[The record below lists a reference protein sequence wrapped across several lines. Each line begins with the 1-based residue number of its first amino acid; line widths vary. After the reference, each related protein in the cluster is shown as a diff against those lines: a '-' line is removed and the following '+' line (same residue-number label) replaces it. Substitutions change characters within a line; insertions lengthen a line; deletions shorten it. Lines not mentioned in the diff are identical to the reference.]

1 MVGVGAILLLLLVN
15 IDDLLTEDI
24 DMSFIE
30 DPEVVLEATHSTVE
44 SGHSSGYTS
53 GGSSSGAPSPN
64 SSSSKT
70 GSAASLSQSLSSS
83 GVFDVPPRL
92 KKVKVEC
99 SEPILQS
106 GFRAVPEGRTHLQLK
121 PTLSTVSTSGSN
133 RVRFIV
139 RPNRVINIQA
149 KNKAVVDS
157 PIYSNVSRLQSVSKS
172 HLHTVSVESKGRW
185 PAFDILSSRFRSP
198 GGRPMSYS
206 TKNPGIVHF
215 VKTVDGSLKPAQ
227 SPAHRGSISSSDS
240 DMRDSVDEDCA
251 TALSD
256 LPEPR
261 FGAYEFSNVSSVS
274 RIKTE
279 SGRGYSGVCS
289 SSPVSR
295 ISGLNYLPLDDS
307 ADGQYFQASRLSAQS
322 GVLRGQPSTKGKSP
336 TRIERSDVSQ
346 AGILV
351 LTDEEKRTLLA
362 EGYSIPTRLPLSK
375 QEERNLKRVRRKI
388 KNKISAQESRR
399 KKKEYVEALER
410 KLNACAQE
418 NMDLK
423 RRNDGLE
430 STNRSLLGQLRL
442 MQQLLNK
449 SKTTSGGA
457 TGTAVSNSHP
467 NNSEGPKAGS
477 RHNSGSGSV
486 GSASTCLMV
495 FALCFAAL
503 LVGQPPDLNS
513 HTSVGLTF
521 GPHPHSLLN
530 NLIANGPGSLSHIGY
545 TWSNHRDFDATS
557 ISKHVHRHHG
567 SNCSAFSLS
576 NSRDRHIDRV
586 RRIKWR
592 DDIMSRLDK
601 RRPLPQQPAV
611 QTPVPRS
618 RLLGAPN
625 ELDECIAAP
634 RSFWSYLFGIPPQ
647 PAAICVGGIHPT
659 HDAESEFVLEFQYAD
674 SHSPDDPTLL
684 AENRSGNA
692 HNGLWFKPSIPL
704 VSISPPSNFSSI
716 GLVMTSA

>member
-1 MVGVGAILLLLLVN
+1 
-15 IDDLLTEDI
+15 
-24 DMSFIE
+24 MSFIE
-30 DPEVVLEATHSTVE
+30 DPEVVLEAARSTVE

-83 GVFDVPPRL
+83 GVFDVQPRL

-106 GFRAVPEGRTHLQLK
+106 GFRAVPEGRAHLQLK
-121 PTLSTVSTSGSN
+121 PTLSTVSTSGNN

-149 KNKAVVDS
+149 KNKPVVDS
-157 PIYSNVSRLQSVSKS
+157 PIYNNASRLHSLSKS

-185 PAFDILSSRFRSP
+185 PTFVILSSRFRSP

-227 SPAHRGSISSSDS
+227 SPTHRGSISSSDS
-240 DMRDSVDEDCA
+240 DMRDSVDEDSA
-251 TALSD
+251 NALSD

-261 FGAYEFSNVSSVS
+261 FGAYEFSNTSTVS

-307 ADGQYFQASRLSAQS
+307 TDGQYFQASRLSAQNA
-322 GVLRGQPSTKGKSP
+322 VLRGQPSTKGKSP

-346 AGILV
+346 PGILV

-449 SKTTSGGA
+449 SKTTSAGA
-457 TGTAVSNSHP
+457 TGTTAVSNSHTS
-467 NNSEGPKAGS
+467 NSEGPKAGS
-477 RHNSGSGSV
+477 RHTSGNGSV

-530 NLIANGPGSLSHIGY
+530 NLITNGPGSLSHIGY
-545 TWSNHRDFDATS
+545 TWSTHRDYDAVS
-557 ISKHVHRHHG
+557 ISKHANRHHG

-576 NSRDRHIDRV
+576 NARDRHIDRV
-586 RRIKWR
+586 RRTKWR

-618 RLLGAPN
+618 RLLGAPS

-647 PAAICVGGIHPT
+647 PAAICVGGIHPN
-659 HDAESEFVLEFQYAD
+659 HDAESEFVLEFQYAGL
-674 SHSPDDPTLL
+674 HSPDDPTLL
-684 AENRSGNA
+684 PENRSDNTQ
-692 HNGLWFKPSIPL
+692 NGLWFKPTIPM
-704 VSISPPSNFSSI
+704 VSISPPTNFSSV